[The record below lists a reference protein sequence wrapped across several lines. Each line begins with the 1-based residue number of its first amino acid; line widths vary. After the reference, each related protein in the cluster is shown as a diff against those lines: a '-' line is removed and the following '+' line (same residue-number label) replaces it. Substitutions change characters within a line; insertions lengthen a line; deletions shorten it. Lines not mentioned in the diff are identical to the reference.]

1 MADVKSGHAAW
12 LSSLLG
18 APMRFDLSASG
29 GTIAPDRYGEVAA
42 LITNSTH
49 RRGKV
54 LDRDGRLDWRNISDV
69 ESLQITVQSDQGR
82 AHVRIRADYA
92 AMTFFAF
99 FAILF
104 SGMFVAAALGGF
116 AFQPS
121 TLEGMALIGIV
132 GAVGSYAAARAAWKS
147 FAQKRY
153 RDLQQ
158 LLDTLTA
165 FAESAKD
172 YEEVAQ

>member
-1 MADVKSGHAAW
+1 MTDVKSGHAAW
-12 LSSLLG
+12 MSSLLG

-29 GTIAPDRYGEVAA
+29 GAIEPDRYGEVAA
-42 LITNSTH
+42 LITNLTH
-49 RRGKV
+49 RRGEV
-54 LDRDGRLDWRNISDV
+54 LDRDGRLDWRNTSDV
-69 ESLQITVQSDQGR
+69 ESLQITVQSEQDQM
-82 AHVRIRADYA
+82 HVRIRADYA

-121 TLEGMALIGIV
+121 TFEGMALIGIV

-147 FAQKRY
+147 FAQKRC
-153 RDLQQ
+153 RDLQK
-158 LLDTLTA
+158 LLDSLTT
-165 FAESAKD
+165 FSEDAKD
-172 YEEVAQ
+172 YDEVAQ

>member
-1 MADVKSGHAAW
+1 MKDVKSGHAAW
-12 LSSLLG
+12 MSSLLG

-29 GTIAPDRYGEVAA
+29 GAIEPDQYGEVAA
-42 LITNSTH
+42 LITNLTH
-49 RRGKV
+49 RRGQV
-54 LDRDGRLDWRNISDV
+54 LDRDGRLDWRNTSDV
-69 ESLQITVQSDQGR
+69 ESLQITVQSEQDQM
-82 AHVRIRADYA
+82 HVRIRADYA

-121 TLEGMALIGIV
+121 TFEGMALIGIV

-147 FAQKRY
+147 FAQKRC
-153 RDLQQ
+153 RDLQK
-158 LLDTLTA
+158 LLDSLTT
-165 FAESAKD
+165 FSEDAKD
-172 YEEVAQ
+172 YDEVAQ

>member
-29 GTIAPDRYGEVAA
+29 GAIEPDRYGEVVA
-42 LITNSTH
+42 LITSLTH
-49 RRGKV
+49 RRGEV
-54 LDRDGRLDWRNISDV
+54 LDRDGRLDWRNMSDV
-69 ESLQITVQSDQGR
+69 ELLQIIVQSDQDR

-116 AFQPS
+116 VFQPS

-132 GAVGSYAAARAAWKS
+132 GVVGSYAAARATWKS
-147 FAQKRY
+147 FAQKRHS
-153 RDLQQ
+153 DLQR

-165 FAESAKD
+165 FAENAKD
-172 YEEVAQ
+172 YEEIAQ

>member
-1 MADVKSGHAAW
+1 MTDVKSGHAAW
-12 LSSLLG
+12 MSSLLG

-29 GTIAPDRYGEVAA
+29 GAIEPDRYGELAA
-42 LITNSTH
+42 LITNLTH
-49 RRGKV
+49 RRGEI
-54 LDRDGRLDWRNISDV
+54 LDRDGCLDWRNTSDV
-69 ESLQITVQSDQGR
+69 ESLQITVQSEQDQM
-82 AHVRIRADYA
+82 HVRIRADYA

-121 TLEGMALIGIV
+121 TFEGMALIGIV

-153 RDLQQ
+153 RDLQR
-158 LLDTLTA
+158 LLDSLTA
-165 FAESAKD
+165 FAEDAKGYD
-172 YEEVAQ
+172 EVAQ

>member
-1 MADVKSGHAAW
+1 MKDVKSGHAAW
-12 LSSLLG
+12 MSSLLG

-29 GTIAPDRYGEVAA
+29 GAIEPDQYGEVAA
-42 LITNSTH
+42 LITNLTH
-49 RRGKV
+49 RRGEV
-54 LDRDGRLDWRNISDV
+54 LDRDGRLDWRNASDV
-69 ESLQITVQSDQGR
+69 ESLQITVHSEQDQM
-82 AHVRIRADYA
+82 HVRIRADYA

-121 TLEGMALIGIV
+121 TFEGMALIGIV

-153 RDLQQ
+153 RDLQI
-158 LLDTLTA
+158 LLDSLTT
-165 FAESAKD
+165 FSEDAKD
-172 YEEVAQ
+172 YDEVAQ

>member
-1 MADVKSGHAAW
+1 MTDVKSSHAAW
-12 LSSLLG
+12 MSSLLG

-29 GTIAPDRYGEVAA
+29 GAIEPDQYGEVAA
-42 LITNSTH
+42 LITNLTH
-49 RRGKV
+49 RRGEI
-54 LDRDGRLDWRNISDV
+54 LDRDGCLDWRNTSDV
-69 ESLQITVQSDQGR
+69 ESLQVIVQSNQGQT
-82 AHVRIRADYA
+82 HVRIRADYS

-121 TLEGMALIGIV
+121 TFEGMALIGIV

-147 FAQKRY
+147 FAQKRCS
-153 RDLQQ
+153 DLQR
-158 LLDTLTA
+158 LLDSLTA
-165 FAESAKD
+165 FAEDAKGYD
-172 YEEVAQ
+172 EVAQ

>member
-1 MADVKSGHAAW
+1 MADVKSEHSAW
-12 LSSLLG
+12 MSSLLG

-29 GTIAPDRYGEVAA
+29 GAIEPDQYGEVAA
-42 LITNSTH
+42 LITSLTH
-49 RRGKV
+49 RRGEV
-54 LDRDGRLDWRNISDV
+54 LDRDGRLDWRNVSDI
-69 ESLQITVQSDQGR
+69 ESLQITVQSDQDQ

>member
-1 MADVKSGHAAW
+1 MTDVKSGHAAW

-29 GTIAPDRYGEVAA
+29 GAIEPDRYGEVAE
-42 LITNSTH
+42 LITNLTH
-49 RRGKV
+49 RRGEV
-54 LDRDGRLDWRNISDV
+54 LDRDGRLDWRNTSDV
-69 ESLQITVQSDQGR
+69 ESLQITVQSEQDQM
-82 AHVRIRADYA
+82 HVRIRADYA

-121 TLEGMALIGIV
+121 TFEGMALIGIV

-147 FAQKRY
+147 FAQKRC
-153 RDLQQ
+153 RDLQK
-158 LLDTLTA
+158 LLDSLTT
-165 FAESAKD
+165 FSEDAKD
-172 YEEVAQ
+172 YDEVAQ

>member
-1 MADVKSGHAAW
+1 MTDVKSGHAAW
-12 LSSLLG
+12 MSSLLG

-29 GTIAPDRYGEVAA
+29 GAIEPDRYGEVAA
-42 LITNSTH
+42 LITNLTH
-49 RRGKV
+49 RRGEV
-54 LDRDGRLDWRNISDV
+54 LDRDGRLDWRNTSDV
-69 ESLQITVQSDQGR
+69 ESLQITVQSEQDQM
-82 AHVRIRADYA
+82 HVRIRADYA

-121 TLEGMALIGIV
+121 TFEGMALIGIV

-147 FAQKRY
+147 FAQKRC
-153 RDLQQ
+153 RDLQK
-158 LLDTLTA
+158 LLDSLTT
-165 FAESAKD
+165 FSEDAKNYD
-172 YEEVAQ
+172 EVAQ

>member
-29 GTIAPDRYGEVAA
+29 GAIEPDRYGEVAA

-54 LDRDGRLDWRNISDV
+54 LDRDGRLDWRNTSDV
-69 ESLQITVQSDQGR
+69 ESLQITVQSDQDQ
-82 AHVRIRADYA
+82 AYVRIRADYA

-121 TLEGMALIGIV
+121 TFEGMALIGIV
-132 GAVGSYAAARAAWKS
+132 GAVGSYVAARAAWKS

-153 RDLQQ
+153 RDLQK
-158 LLDTLTA
+158 LLVNLTA
-165 FAESAKD
+165 FAEDAKGYD
-172 YEEVAQ
+172 EVAQ

>member
-12 LSSLLG
+12 MSSLLG

-29 GTIAPDRYGEVAA
+29 GAIEPDRYGEVAA
-42 LITNSTH
+42 LITSLTH
-49 RRGKV
+49 RRGEV
-54 LDRDGRLDWRNISDV
+54 LDRDGCLDWRNMSDV
-69 ESLQITVQSDQGR
+69 ESLQITVQSDQDK

-121 TLEGMALIGIV
+121 TFEGMALIGIV
-132 GAVGSYAAARAAWKS
+132 GAVGSYAVARVAWKS

-153 RDLQQ
+153 RDLQR

-165 FAESAKD
+165 FAEGAKD
-172 YEEVAQ
+172 YDEVAQ

>member
-1 MADVKSGHAAW
+1 MTDVKSGHAAW
-12 LSSLLG
+12 MSSLLG

-29 GTIAPDRYGEVAA
+29 GAIEPDRYGEVAA
-42 LITNSTH
+42 LITNLTH
-49 RRGKV
+49 RRGEV
-54 LDRDGRLDWRNISDV
+54 LDRDGRLDWRNTSDV
-69 ESLQITVQSDQGR
+69 ESLQITVQSEQDQM
-82 AHVRIRADYA
+82 HVRIRADYA

-121 TLEGMALIGIV
+121 TFEGMALIGIV

-153 RDLQQ
+153 RDLQI
-158 LLDTLTA
+158 LLDSLTN
-165 FAESAKD
+165 FSEDAKD
-172 YEEVAQ
+172 YDEVAQ

>member
-1 MADVKSGHAAW
+1 MADVNSEHAAW
-12 LSSLLG
+12 ISSLLG

-29 GTIAPDRYGEVAA
+29 KAVEPDQYGEMAT
-42 LITNSTH
+42 LITGLTH
-49 RRGKV
+49 RRGEV
-54 LDRDGRLDWRNISDV
+54 LDRDGCLVWRNLSDV
-69 ESLQITVQSDQGR
+69 ESLQITVRSDQDQ

-104 SGMFVAAALGGF
+104 SGMFIAAALGGF

-132 GAVGSYAAARAAWKS
+132 GAVGSYAAARTIWKS
-147 FAQKRY
+147 FALRRH
-153 RDLQQ
+153 RDLQR
-158 LLDTLTA
+158 LLDALTA
-165 FAESAKD
+165 FANGAKD
-172 YEEVAQ
+172 YDEVAQ

>member
-1 MADVKSGHAAW
+1 MTDVKSGHAAW
-12 LSSLLG
+12 MSSLLG

-29 GTIAPDRYGEVAA
+29 GAIEPDRYGEVAA
-42 LITNSTH
+42 LITNLTH
-49 RRGKV
+49 RRGEV
-54 LDRDGRLDWRNISDV
+54 LDRDGRLDWRNTSDV
-69 ESLQITVQSDQGR
+69 ESLQITVQSEQDQM
-82 AHVRIRADYA
+82 HVRIRADYA

-121 TLEGMALIGIV
+121 TFEGMALIGIV

-153 RDLQQ
+153 RDLQI
-158 LLDTLTA
+158 LLDSLTT
-165 FAESAKD
+165 FSEDAKD
-172 YEEVAQ
+172 YDEVAQ